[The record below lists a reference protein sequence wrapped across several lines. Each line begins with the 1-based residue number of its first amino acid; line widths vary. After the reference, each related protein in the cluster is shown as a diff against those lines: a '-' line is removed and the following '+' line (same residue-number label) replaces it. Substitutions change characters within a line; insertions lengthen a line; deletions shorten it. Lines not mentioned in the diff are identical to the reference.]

1 MNSSKKIMNKQN
13 NEKDNNVSSN
23 VSAAKGNKRLSGGGV
38 SDVKKIIIGAVC
50 VIIVLVLCIGVG
62 IQQFQPKVVLTINN
76 TKLTMDDLMYPIYE
90 RESAYLPYDEMYQ
103 MYT

>member
-38 SDVKKIIIGAVC
+38 SDVKRSSSVQS
-50 VIIVLVLCIGVG
+50 V
-62 IQQFQPKVVLTINN
+62 
-76 TKLTMDDLMYPIYE
+76 
-90 RESAYLPYDEMYQ
+90 
-103 MYT
+103 